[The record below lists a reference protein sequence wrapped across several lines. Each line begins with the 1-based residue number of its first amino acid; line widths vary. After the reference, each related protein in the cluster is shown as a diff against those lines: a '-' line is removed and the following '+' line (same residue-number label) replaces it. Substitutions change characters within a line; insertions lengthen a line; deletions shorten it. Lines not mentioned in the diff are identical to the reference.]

1 MYLTPRS
8 NMINI
13 ESLIRPVEMRIEIN
27 IFVKSTA
34 NSFPRRLNPR
44 CEFCNTQKR

>member
-8 NMINI
+8 KMIK
-13 ESLIRPVEMRIEIN
+13 SLIGNVEMRLEFN